1 MMGSENVVNPGAPTG
16 AANGGA
22 AALLS
27 LPELQCLFA
36 SVLQQVV
43 QLARHR
49 DQLAET
55 VQKLEEE
62 LASQRETVNQLQ
74 AERDKY
80 KELARAFLEAG
91 DPLGQV
97 IEGFKNY
104 PPVEQCIPLEK
115 VVKELEQMDRAEGS

>member
-1 MMGSENVVNPGAPTG
+1 MMGSENVVNAGAPTV

-27 LPELQCLFA
+27 WPELQCLFA
-36 SVLQQVV
+36 SVQQQVE
-43 QLARHR
+43 QLARQR

-55 VQKLEEE
+55 VQKLEVE
-62 LASQRETVNQLQ
+62 LAGQRETVNHLQ

-80 KELARAFLEAG
+80 KELARAFMEAG

-97 IEGFKNY
+97 IEDFKNY
-104 PPVEQCIPLEK
+104 PPVEQCIPLET
-115 VVKELEQMDRAEGS
+115 VVEELEQMDRAEGS